1 MCVWKGSRAHTRGA
15 RGQVGGELIH
25 CGPPVSRFHEPQ
37 HPDFVRMN
45 SSIGFDRRLW
55 PQDVAQSRA
64 HAGMLA
70 ARGIISEQDRDALF
84 RGLEEVERELEHGQ
98 FVFSPEDEDI
108 HMAIERHLTELVGP
122 VGGKLHTARSRNDQV
137 ATDLVI
143 YTRERAREAQEATG
157 RLMSVLIERAEQHLD
172 WALPGYTHLQ
182 RAQPV
187 YLSHHLLAYFWMLAR
202 DRERFAFAERQCSLL
217 PLGAGALA
225 GVNFDTDR
233 ELVARELGFSGPA
246 PNSIDAVSNRDFAL
260 DYLSAAST
268 CATHLSRLGAE
279 LVLWSSAEFGFCEL
293 PDAWS
298 AGSSIMPQKKNP
310 DAAELLRAK
319 APRVV
324 AHLGALHGVMHGLP
338 LTYNKDLQED
348 KEHLFDAVDTLE
360 LALAAAHGMVAGVSF
375 QRERLEQAAGDELI
389 AATDVADLLVR
400 RGMPFRQA
408 HGVVAAL
415 VRVAVDGG
423 KQLSELTPEELRA
436 QSELL
441 DDEYYKVLAR
451 DSWLESKVSMGGT
464 ALPRVREQLQLA
476 RAVLADEPRG

>member
-1 MCVWKGSRAHTRGA
+1 
-15 RGQVGGELIH
+15 
-25 CGPPVSRFHEPQ
+25 VSRFHEPQ

-45 SSIGFDRRLW
+45 TSVGFDRRLW
-55 PQDVAQSRA
+55 PQDLAQSRA
-64 HAGMLA
+64 HARMLA
-70 ARGIISEQDRDALF
+70 AQGIISEQDCDTLL
-84 RGLEEVERELEHGQ
+84 RGLEEVGSELEEGR
-98 FVFSPEDEDI
+98 FAFASSDEDI
-108 HMAIERHLTELVGP
+108 HMAVERRLTELVGAA
-122 VGGKLHTARSRNDQV
+122 GGRLHTARSRNDQV
-137 ATDLVI
+137 ATDLVM
-143 YTRERAREAQEATG
+143 YTRERAQEAQQAIAH
-157 RLMSVLIERAEQHLD
+157 LMGVLVERAEQHID
-172 WALPGYTHLQ
+172 WPLPGYTHLQ

-202 DRERFAFAERQCSLL
+202 DRERFAFAERQCSRL

-225 GVNFDTDR
+225 GVSFQTDR
-233 ELVARELGFSGPA
+233 ELVARELGFEGPA

-260 DYLSAAST
+260 DYLSAAAT

-324 AHLGALHGVMHGLP
+324 SHLAGLQGVMHALP

-348 KEHLFDAVDTLE
+348 KEHLFDSCDTLE
-360 LALAAAHGMVAGVSF
+360 LALAAARGMIAGVRF
-375 QRERLEQAAGDELI
+375 DRERLAQAAGDELI

-400 RGMPFRQA
+400 RGMPFREA
-408 HGVVAAL
+408 HGVVAGL
-415 VRVAVDGG
+415 VRVAVDSGR
-423 KQLSELTPEELRA
+423 QLSELSPEELRA

-441 DDEYYKVLAR
+441 CSYGDDPRGESSTPPEQASDEYYKVLSR

-464 ALPRVREQLQLA
+464 ALPRVREQLELA
-476 RAVLADEPRG
+476 RAVLAHGPRR